1 MVEVKTSQVGAAPN
15 KLTKGDVVEVSEG
28 TIVAAM
34 AAVVVYIIHQN
45 VSLPT
50 EIESAVMVLVYAG
63 VRLAV
68 RYLRDTRPSDQ
79 RE

>member
-15 KLTKGDVVEVSEG
+15 KLAKGDVVEVSEG

-68 RYLRDTRPSDQ
+68 RYLRDTRPSDA
-79 RE
+79 RG